1 MKSYGVTIQIK
12 ATEQYFPVVMF
23 IMLHKVALNLV
34 PRFSLRPQRT
44 LGTRVG
50 GSNFSVFRWN
60 AHISFK
66 WRLICS
72 LLCSVTANHDHM
84 SLSCQLTV
92 RNIFISCSA
101 SIVFIEGFS
110 HYKEDNS
117 DRHNNRLHIVLFSR
131 WHSRPCGTPHGETN
145 KKQICF
151 LCFTQLHD
159 VEQLWHE
166 RAFDWDGRESQRDAS
181 SYQQARKAKN
191 RDLKQKIEWFVN
203 KSITLLRAYQIAGIT
218 SDLIM
223 DVIND
228 NKCYNFFY
236 DKW

>member
-50 GSNFSVFRWN
+50 GSNFSVLRWN

-166 RAFDWDGRESQRDAS
+166 RAFDWDGRDSQRDAS

-228 NKCYNFFY
+228 NKCY
-236 DKW
+236 

>member
-166 RAFDWDGRESQRDAS
+166 RAFDWDGRDSQRDAS

-223 DVIND
+223 GVIND
-228 NKCYNFFY
+228 NKCY
-236 DKW
+236 

>member
-50 GSNFSVFRWN
+50 GSNFSAFRWN

-131 WHSRPCGTPHGETN
+131 WHGRPCGTPHGETN

-203 KSITLLRAYQIAGIT
+203 KSHSWEPIRLQG
-218 SDLIM
+218 SP
-223 DVIND
+223 VI
-228 NKCYNFFY
+228 
-236 DKW
+236 

>member
-66 WRLICS
+66 WRLMCS

-84 SLSCQLTV
+84 PLSCQLTV

-166 RAFDWDGRESQRDAS
+166 RAFDWDGRDSQRDAS

-228 NKCYNFFY
+228 NKCY
-236 DKW
+236 

>member
-66 WRLICS
+66 WRLMCS
-72 LLCSVTANHDHM
+72 LLRSVTANHDHM

-145 KKQICF
+145 KKQICL

-166 RAFDWDGRESQRDAS
+166 RAFDWDGRDSQRDAS

-228 NKCYNFFY
+228 NKCY
-236 DKW
+236 

>member
-72 LLCSVTANHDHM
+72 LLCSATANHDHM

-101 SIVFIEGFS
+101 SIVFIEGFC

-166 RAFDWDGRESQRDAS
+166 RAFDWDGRDSQRDAS

-191 RDLKQKIEWFVN
+191 RDLNQKIEWFVN

-228 NKCYNFFY
+228 NKCY
-236 DKW
+236 

>member
-117 DRHNNRLHIVLFSR
+117 DNTTIDCILSYFRV
-131 WHSRPCGTPHGETN
+131 GTADPVGHHMVKQS

-151 LCFTQLHD
+151 LCFTQFHD
-159 VEQLWHE
+159 IEQLWHE
-166 RAFDWDGRESQRDAS
+166 RAFDWDGRDSQRDAS

-203 KSITLLRAYQIAGIT
+203 KSHSWEPIRLQG
-218 SDLIM
+218 SP
-223 DVIND
+223 VI
-228 NKCYNFFY
+228 
-236 DKW
+236 

>member
-101 SIVFIEGFS
+101 SIIFIEGFS

-166 RAFDWDGRESQRDAS
+166 RAFDWDGRDSQRDAS

-228 NKCYNFFY
+228 NKCY
-236 DKW
+236 

>member
-166 RAFDWDGRESQRDAS
+166 RAFDWDGRD
-181 SYQQARKAKN
+181 QQARKAKN

-203 KSITLLRAYQIAGIT
+203 KSHSWEPIRLQG
-218 SDLIM
+218 SP
-223 DVIND
+223 VI
-228 NKCYNFFY
+228 
-236 DKW
+236 

>member
-66 WRLICS
+66 WRLMCS

-228 NKCYNFFY
+228 NKCY
-236 DKW
+236 

>member
-66 WRLICS
+66 WRLMCS
-72 LLCSVTANHDHM
+72 LLCSVTANHDHL

-131 WHSRPCGTPHGETN
+131 WHSRPCGTPHGETK

-166 RAFDWDGRESQRDAS
+166 CAFDWDGRESQRDAS
-181 SYQQARKAKN
+181 SYQQARKVKN

-228 NKCYNFFY
+228 NKCY
-236 DKW
+236 

>member
-166 RAFDWDGRESQRDAS
+166 RAFDWDGRDSQRDAS

-228 NKCYNFFY
+228 NKCY
-236 DKW
+236 

>member
-50 GSNFSVFRWN
+50 GSNFSVLRWN

-66 WRLICS
+66 WRLMCS

-117 DRHNNRLHIVLFSR
+117 DRHNNRLYIVLFSR
-131 WHSRPCGTPHGETN
+131 WHSRPCGTPHGETI
-145 KKQICF
+145 KKTNLFSLFHAAPWRWTIMAWARVW
-151 LCFTQLHD
+151 LR
-159 VEQLWHE
+159 WE
-166 RAFDWDGRESQRDAS
+166 R
-181 SYQQARKAKN
+181 
-191 RDLKQKIEWFVN
+191 
-203 KSITLLRAYQIAGIT
+203 
-218 SDLIM
+218 
-223 DVIND
+223 
-228 NKCYNFFY
+228 
-236 DKW
+236 